1 MICADPDLA
10 QWDGRMGQVYKQK
23 YALLVGNDR
32 RALLEEQ
39 RRWLASR
46 DAQCDQTELAAAKP
60 CILQFTKARLAT
72 LQQLD
77 REPLQLARPS
87 AAASGTTRFFL
98 GCSKVDGVR
107 RSQCELSEALLNR
120 NCESIQ
126 DHDQKGAC
134 GVMNAGESEYS
145 QYYRLK
151 HICDADWIPTVAKEC
166 AARAVLLEPELRK
179 KLADYVKPTIGT
191 RRAQAEVDSNAAF
204 ATAASALLD
213 CVDNQA
219 ATMMVTNENAD
230 AIANAAI
237 ALCRPELRNAAR
249 ASDYKSEVSG
259 WSEGPQPKGCA
270 DGSLRCVEA
279 EKAITDPLLPALA
292 ARVMRDRAEAARTTR
307 QPDNAPARPRD
318 GSASED
324 TSGTAFLVSKDGTAL
339 TNAHVVE
346 RCRHIRVGMG
356 GQEGT
361 ARIVA
366 QDEMND
372 LALLAT
378 DLHPVQVPNWRLS
391 VRQGEDIVVY
401 GFPLT
406 GVLASGGNVATGNV
420 TALAGLSNDSRFLQI
435 SAPIQPGNSGG
446 PLLDRAGNVVGIV
459 VAKLN
464 TIGIASVTGD
474 IPQNVNFA
482 IKASVAAAFLDAQHV
497 AHAEGLTAGAL
508 STPDISEQA
517 KALAAQVVCVR

>member
-23 YALLVGNDR
+23 YALLNGNDR

-39 RRWLASR
+39 RRWLAAR
-46 DAQCDQTELAAAKP
+46 DAQCNQTELAAAKP
-60 CILQFTKARLAT
+60 CILQFAKARLAT
-72 LQQLD
+72 LQQQD
-77 REPLQLARPS
+77 REPHQLHPPS
-87 AAASGTTRFFL
+87 ANPSGTARFNL
-98 GCSKVDGVR
+98 GCSNVESNLR
-107 RSQCELSEALLNR
+107 PLCELSEALLNR
-120 NCESIQ
+120 DCESIQ
-126 DHDQKGAC
+126 DRDQKVGCNIA
-134 GVMNAGESEYS
+134 NTGEREDA

-151 HICDADWIPTVAKEC
+151 LICGADWIPIVAKEC
-166 AARAVLLEPELRK
+166 ATRAARLEPELRE
-179 KLADYVKPTIGT
+179 KLADYVKAKIGT
-191 RRAQAEVDSNAAF
+191 RKARAEADSRAAF
-204 ATAASALLD
+204 EAAKRALLT

-219 ATMMVTNENAD
+219 ATLMVTNENAD

-237 ALCRPELRNAAR
+237 TLCRPELRNAAR
-249 ASDYKSEVSG
+249 ALDYESDVSG

-270 DGSLRCVEA
+270 DGSPRCVET

-292 ARVMRDRAEAARTTR
+292 ARVMRDRAEAARTTL
-307 QPDNAPARPRD
+307 QPGSAPAEPRD
-318 GSASED
+318 ASDPGD
-324 TSGTAFLVSKDGTAL
+324 TFGTAFFVSQDGTAL

-346 RCRHIRVGMG
+346 RCRHISVGIG

-366 QDEMND
+366 QDEKND

-378 DLHPVQVPNWRLS
+378 DLHPIQVSNWRLS
-391 VRQGEDIVVY
+391 VPQGEDIVVY

-420 TALAGLSNDSRFLQI
+420 TALAGLRNDSGFLQI

-459 VAKLN
+459 VSKLN
-464 TIGIASVTGD
+464 AIGVASVTGD

-482 IKASVAAAFLDAQHV
+482 IKASVATAFLDAQHV
-497 AHAEGLTAGAL
+497 AHAEGQTAGAL
-508 STPDISEQA
+508 STPDISERA
-517 KALAAQVVCVR
+517 KALAAQVVCIR

>member
-1 MICADPDLA
+1 MICADNDLA

-23 YALLVGNDR
+23 YALLNGNDR
-32 RALLEEQ
+32 RALLQEQ

-60 CILQFTKARLAT
+60 CVLQFTKARLAT
-72 LQQLD
+72 LQQQD
-77 REPLQLARPS
+77 REPIQLHPPS
-87 AAASGTTRFFL
+87 ATPSETTRFNL
-98 GCSKVDGVR
+98 SCTNVDSVR
-107 RSQCELSEALLNR
+107 RPLCELSEALLNR
-120 NCESIQ
+120 DCQSIQ
-126 DHDQKGAC
+126 DRDQKVGCQIA
-134 GVMNAGESEYS
+134 NAGEREDA

-151 HICDADWIPTVAKEC
+151 LICEADWIPTVAKEC
-166 AARAVLLEPELRK
+166 ATRAVRLGPELRE
-179 KLADYVKPTIGT
+179 KLADHVKAKIGT

-204 ATAASALLD
+204 ETATRALLD

-219 ATMMVTNENAD
+219 ATLMVTNENAD

-237 ALCRPELRNAAR
+237 TLCRPELRNAAR
-249 ASDYKSEVSG
+249 ALDYKSEVSG
-259 WSEGPQPKGCA
+259 WSEGPQPEGCA
-270 DGSLRCVEA
+270 DGSLRCVA
-279 EKAITDPLLPALA
+279 VEKAITNPLLPAVA

-307 QPDNAPARPRD
+307 QPGNAPARPRD

-324 TSGTAFLVSKDGTAL
+324 TSGTAFFVSKDGTVL

-346 RCRHIRVGMG
+346 RCRYIRVGMG

-366 QDEMND
+366 QDEKND

-378 DLHPVQVPNWRLS
+378 DLHPVQVSNWRLS

-420 TALAGLSNDSRFLQI
+420 TALAGLRNDSRFLQI

-464 TIGIASVTGD
+464 AIGIASVTGD

-497 AHAEGLTAGAL
+497 AHAEGQTAGVL
-508 STPDISEQA
+508 STPDISERA